1 MALLFS
7 CSWADHEAWR
17 AAFAAEMPDLEFRLW
32 PDEIG
37 DPAEIDF
44 ALVWAPE
51 RGDLRRYENLR
62 AIFSLGAGVDHVL
75 RDPDLPTDVPL
86 VRLVDP
92 VLTQRMTEYVAHW
105 VMHYHRD
112 FHRFAAQQRHA
123 DWREWPTRDRDTRSV
138 GILGLGELGG
148 AAAHALAQAGFRVAG
163 WSRSAKEIDGVES
176 FVGASAFHPFLARTE
191 ILVCLLPLTPETEGI
206 IDSEALSALPEGA
219 AVINAARGGHLVED
233 ELLQALDSGHVSGA
247 TLDVFRTE
255 PLPGDHP
262 FWRHPAVTIT
272 PHIAALNDPRSATAS
287 IAANIRRIRSG
298 HAPVHV
304 VDRTRGY

>member
-1 MALLFS
+1 MAVLFS

-17 AAFAAEMPDLEFRLW
+17 TAFAAEIPDLGFRLW

-44 ALVWAPE
+44 ALVWAPK

-75 RDPDLPTDVPL
+75 RDPDLPSEVPL

-92 VLTQRMTEYVAHW
+92 VLTRRMTDYVAHW

-112 FHRFAAQQRHA
+112 FHRFASQQRQA
-123 DWREWPTRDRDTRSV
+123 EWREWPTRDRDTRAV

-148 AAAHALAQAGFRVAG
+148 AAARALARAGFRVAG
-163 WSRSAKEIDGVES
+163 WSRSAKKIEGVES
-176 FVGASAFHPFLARTE
+176 FVGASALHPFLARTE
-191 ILVCLLPLTPETEGI
+191 ILVCLLPLTANTEGI
-206 IDSEALSALPEGA
+206 IDAHALSALPEGA
-219 AVINAARGGHLVED
+219 VVINAARGGHLVED
-233 ELLQALDSGHVSGA
+233 DLLQALDSGHISGA
-247 TLDVFRTE
+247 TLDVFRIE

-262 FWRHPAVTIT
+262 FWHHPAVTIT
-272 PHIAALNDPRSATAS
+272 LHVAALNDPRSAAAS
-287 IAANIRRIRSG
+287 IAANTRRIRSG
-298 HAPVHV
+298 HAPGHV